1 MFSFE
6 KFDIKLDTEYLGR
19 NFIYLEKIDS
29 TNKYLLN
36 DKNITDFGTVVLAEE
51 QTEGRGRMGRSWLS
65 RPERNLT
72 FSVLL
77 NEELENFKLSHLN
90 LTATLSVAMA
100 LENLHQLNVNL
111 KWPNDVL
118 INKRKIAGIL
128 IDTSIRGEKIER
140 AVIGVGINVNQE
152 FFHGEFEI
160 EPTSVRKETGNEV
173 SRERLLSEFLNIFEE
188 NLFLLE
194 NSPKKI
200 LDMWRSRCKMLGA
213 KVKVNEGNNVK
224 VGKFIDIDDDGF
236 LILLRGENE
245 EKIAFGDVTLR
256 EHEE

>member
-1 MFSFE
+1 MFNFE

-19 NFIYLEKIDS
+19 NFIYLEKVDS

-36 DKNITDFGTVVLAEE
+36 EKSMEKFGTVVLAEE
-51 QTEGRGRMGRSWLS
+51 QTAGRGRMGRTWIS

-72 FSVLL
+72 FSILI

-90 LTATLSVAMA
+90 LTAALSVAMA
-100 LENLHQLNVNL
+100 LENLYQLNVNL

-118 INKRKIAGIL
+118 IGKKKIAGIL
-128 IDTSIRGEKIER
+128 IETVMRGEKIER
-140 AVIGVGINVNQE
+140 AVVGIGINVNQE

-160 EPTSVRKETGNEV
+160 EPTSIKNETRAEIN
-173 SRERLLSEFLNIFEE
+173 RERLLSEVLNIFEE
-188 NLFLLE
+188 NLFMLE
-194 NSPKKI
+194 KSPKKI
-200 LDMWRSRCKMLGA
+200 LDMWRSRCKMIGA
-213 KVKVNEGNNVK
+213 KVKVNDGTNVK
-224 VGKFIDIDDDGF
+224 VGKFIDIDDDGY

-256 EHEE
+256 EQA